1 MQVREDFIERLIR
14 QVMNMLR
21 DMLNTFFNGDSIKET
36 EIQDIYSKFLNND
49 RKFYRENNSNDI
61 LNSFSETYKPN
72 EVLARIEILAELL
85 LFESK
90 IVNTASQK
98 SDLLKKSLDMF
109 LYVENNGISYS
120 MERNAKIKRIESDL
134 SVGII

>member
-21 DMLNTFFNGDSIKET
+21 DMLNTFLNGDNIKET

-134 SVGII
+134 SAGII

>member
-21 DMLNTFFNGDSIKET
+21 DMLNIFLNGDSVKET

-120 MERNAKIKRIESDL
+120 MERNSKIKRIESDL

>member
-21 DMLNTFFNGDSIKET
+21 DMLNTFLNGDSIKET

>member
-21 DMLNTFFNGDSIKET
+21 DMLNTFLNGDSIKET

-98 SDLLKKSLDMF
+98 SDLLKSIL
-109 LYVENNGISYS
+109 V
-120 MERNAKIKRIESDL
+120 
-134 SVGII
+134 

>member
-21 DMLNTFFNGDSIKET
+21 DMLNTFLNGDSIKET

-49 RKFYRENNSNDI
+49 RKFYRENNTNDI

>member
-21 DMLNTFFNGDSIKET
+21 DMLNTFLNGDNIKET

>member
-21 DMLNTFFNGDSIKET
+21 DMLNTFLNGDSIKET

-120 MERNAKIKRIESDL
+120 MERNAKIKRIENDL